1 MVARLRGCSYRCRR
15 GCEQRVAWQ
24 MQIYEQIWRARLKNA
39 ALQSGFSRSA
49 VAARGRLIR
58 GHGAP
63 RAAQR
68 PLSTRRWPV
77 SRLPS
82 QAAPS
87 HERNG
92 TLVREPWTR
101 ALGARP
107 ARRRGLARARQ
118 LSDTSPLCNATG
130 PARGARITAPFRAP
144 SLIQTPAAAA
154 AVTRASVRSAH
165 RVTRNQGQPQRASHL
180 IRDATPRLRR
190 APRREPGR
198 GHPAAARLDHF

>member
-1 MVARLRGCSYRCRR
+1 MRSCCYRCRR

-24 MQIYEQIWRARLKNA
+24 MQIYAQIWLARLKNA

-63 RAAQR
+63 QAAQR
-68 PLSTRRWPV
+68 SRSTRRWPV

-118 LSDTSPLCNATG
+118 LRTPTSLCNAKL
-130 PARGARITAPFRAP
+130 ASEREARITAPFRATRQ
-144 SLIQTPAAAA
+144 IQTPAAAA
-154 AVTRASVRSAH
+154 AVTRTSVRAPPQP
-165 RVTRNQGQPQRASHL
+165 RKGPGQPQPASHL

>member
-1 MVARLRGCSYRCRR
+1 MVTGRFTAARWRSCCYRCRR

-24 MQIYEQIWRARLKNA
+24 MQIYAQIWRARLKNA

-49 VAARGRLIR
+49 LGARGRLIR
-58 GHGAP
+58 GHGP
-63 RAAQR
+63 PQAAQR
-68 PLSTRRWPV
+68 PCSARRWPD

-92 TLVREPWTR
+92 TLGQEPSAR

-118 LSDTSPLCNATG
+118 LWTTSPLCNATKSSERRPHYRALPRSEPDTDARRSG
-130 PARGARITAPFRAP
+130 RRHKDERPRAATASQRTGAAPACVTSDQRCHPAP
-144 SLIQTPAAAA
+144 SL
-154 AVTRASVRSAH
+154 
-165 RVTRNQGQPQRASHL
+165 
-180 IRDATPRLRR
+180 
-190 APRREPGR
+190 
-198 GHPAAARLDHF
+198 ARWA

>member
-1 MVARLRGCSYRCRR
+1 MRRALRGCSYRCRR

-24 MQIYEQIWRARLKNA
+24 MQIYAQIWRARLKNA

-49 VAARGRLIR
+49 LGARGRLIR
-58 GHGAP
+58 GHGP
-63 RAAQR
+63 PQAAQR
-68 PLSTRRWPV
+68 PCSARRWPD

-92 TLVREPWTR
+92 TLGQEPSAR

-107 ARRRGLARARQ
+107 ARRQRSARARQ
-118 LSDTSPLCNATG
+118 LWTSTSLCNAKQG
-130 PARGARITAPFRAP
+130 QREARITAPFRATRQ
-144 SLIQTPAAAA
+144 IQTPAAAA

-165 RVTRNQGQPQRASHL
+165 RVIRTRGSRSVRH
-180 IRDATPRLRR
+180 I
-190 APRREPGR
+190 
-198 GHPAAARLDHF
+198 

>member
-1 MVARLRGCSYRCRR
+1 MSSASRGRCKSMHRFGVR
-15 GCEQRVAWQ
+15 
-24 MQIYEQIWRARLKNA
+24 RLKT
-39 ALQSGFSRSA
+39 RSA
-49 VAARGRLIR
+49 AAGFLAQTQPSQAAQR

-68 PLSTRRWPV
+68 PCPARRWPV

-92 TLVREPWTR
+92 TLGQEPSAR

-107 ARRRGLARARQ
+107 ARRQRSARARQ
-118 LSDTSPLCNATG
+118 LWTSTSLCNAKQG
-130 PARGARITAPFRAP
+130 QREARITAPFRATRQ
-144 SLIQTPAAAA
+144 IQTPAAAA

-165 RVTRNQGQPQRASHL
+165 RVIRTRGSRSVRH
-180 IRDATPRLRR
+180 I
-190 APRREPGR
+190 
-198 GHPAAARLDHF
+198 

>member
-1 MVARLRGCSYRCRR
+1 MQVYAPDLRVEFEMR
-15 GCEQRVAWQ
+15 
-24 MQIYEQIWRARLKNA
+24 
-39 ALQSGFSRSA
+39 RSA
-49 VAARGRLIR
+49 RVFSPVAKPSQATRR

-68 PLSTRRWPV
+68 SHSTRPWPV

-92 TLVREPWTR
+92 TLGQEPSAR

-118 LSDTSPLCNATG
+118 LSDTSPLCNATSSERRPHYRALPRYEADTNARRSG
-130 PARGARITAPFRAP
+130 RRHKDERPRASTASQRTGAAPACVTSDQRCHPAPSPARWA
-144 SLIQTPAAAA
+144 
-154 AVTRASVRSAH
+154 
-165 RVTRNQGQPQRASHL
+165 
-180 IRDATPRLRR
+180 
-190 APRREPGR
+190 
-198 GHPAAARLDHF
+198 